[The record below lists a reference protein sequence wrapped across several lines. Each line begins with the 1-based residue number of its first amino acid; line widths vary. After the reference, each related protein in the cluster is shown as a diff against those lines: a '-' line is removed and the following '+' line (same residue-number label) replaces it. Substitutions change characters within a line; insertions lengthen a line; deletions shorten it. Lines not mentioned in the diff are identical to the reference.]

1 MELIAAAA
9 FDSAFNT
16 FYQFFDSFA
25 FLVLAS
31 LGLAVIFGMMG
42 IINLAHGEFIMI
54 GAYMTAALTHAGV
67 PFFPVAILVAAAVVG
82 VYGLV
87 VERVVVRYFYRRPLD
102 SVVATW
108 GLGLMMSQGTL
119 ILLGPTFEG
128 IATPF
133 GSLAVGPSTFSVY
146 RIVLGL
152 SAIVLLAAL
161 YSVFMYTKFGLRAR
175 ATMQNPE
182 VAQSLGVNTP
192 RIYAFT
198 FMIGSALA
206 GVTGGLYAPT
216 TTIVPHFGTGFTL
229 EAFATV
235 IVGGANPLTGTLL
248 SAGVLGFIFSVLS
261 SVWSTFIGR
270 VGLLVAT
277 IIVIRFLPLGLSG
290 LVARRMRAGV

>member
-1 MELIAAAA
+1 V
-9 FDSAFNT
+9 DSAFNV

-54 GAYMTAALTHAGV
+54 GAYMTATLTRAGV
-67 PFFPVAILVAAAVVG
+67 PFFPVAILVAGAVVG

-87 VERVVVRYFYRRPLD
+87 VERLVVRYFYRRPLD

-108 GLGLMMSQGTL
+108 GIGLIMSQGTL

-128 IATPF
+128 VSTPF
-133 GSLAVGPSTFSVY
+133 GWFAVGPNTFSVY
-146 RIVLGL
+146 RVVLGVCAL
-152 SAIVLLAAL
+152 VLLATL
-161 YSVFMYTKFGLRAR
+161 YLVFMYTKFGLHAR

-182 VAQSLGVNTP
+182 IARSLGVNTA
-192 RIYAFT
+192 RVYAVT

-206 GVTGGLYAPT
+206 GLTGGLFAPT
-216 TTIVPHFGTGFTL
+216 TTIVPNFGTGFTL
-229 EAFATV
+229 EAFTTV
-235 IVGGANPLTGTLL
+235 IVGGANPLTGTIL
-248 SAGVLGFIFSVLS
+248 SAGLLGFIFSGLS
-261 SVWSTFIGR
+261 SVWSTFVGR
-270 VGLLVAT
+270 IGLLVAT

-290 LVARRMRAGV
+290 LVSRKTRVRL